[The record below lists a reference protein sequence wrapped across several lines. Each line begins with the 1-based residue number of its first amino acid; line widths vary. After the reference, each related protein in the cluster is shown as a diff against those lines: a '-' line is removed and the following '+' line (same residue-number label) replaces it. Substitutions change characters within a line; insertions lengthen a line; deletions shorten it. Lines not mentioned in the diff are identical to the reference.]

1 MHGELRRRFFRFTR
15 RHRLVS
21 AGDRVLVAVSGG
33 VDSMVLLH
41 LLRDT
46 APELGIAITA
56 AHFDHGMRPHSAADA
71 DWLAG
76 VCAAWQVPLIARRAP
91 QALHGETAARTA
103 RYAFLSQA
111 MREVGARRIA
121 TAHHADDQIET
132 VLYRVLRG
140 TGMHG
145 LAGIPVRRGPII
157 RPLLRFRKTEL
168 VDYAVTHDIGVRE
181 DPTNETDRFVR
192 NRIRRALIPV
202 MVTVQPQ
209 SPEAVL
215 ALARHAARAERA
227 WRSLLGDARRR
238 LIVSRAADVSQLA
251 LKVLQEYDGEIQAR
265 LLRGELRRFGVVP
278 DRAATRGMLQ
288 FVAQAGSGS
297 SYVAGG
303 GLRLERAYEVLR
315 ITRERAAR
323 VQATLTISNCNDGA
337 GEATIGGKR
346 WHARWTTSRESAG
359 GGERFDC
366 AALRFPV
373 ELRGWVP
380 GDRIRL
386 PYGSK
391 KLKKLFAE
399 ARVAFH
405 QRASVP
411 ILVDADGRVCWVVGV
426 ARSVLA
432 PPAQDTPALTIT
444 VTHAERS

>member
-1 MHGELRRRFFRFTR
+1 M
-15 RHRLVS
+15 
-21 AGDRVLVAVSGG
+21 LVAVSGG

-46 APELGIAITA
+46 APELGIAIVA

-76 VCAAWQVPLIARRAP
+76 VCAAWEVPLIARRAP
-91 QALHGETAARTA
+91 QALYGETAARTA

-111 MREVGARRIA
+111 MREAGAHRIA

-168 VDYAVTHDIGVRE
+168 VDYAVAHDIAVRE

-202 MVTVQPQ
+202 MQTVQPQ

-227 WRSLLGDARRR
+227 WRCLLGDARRR
-238 LIVSRAADVSQLA
+238 LIVSRAHDASQLA

-265 LLRGELRRFGVVP
+265 LLRSELRRFGVVP

-288 FVAQAGSGS
+288 FIAQAGSGS
-297 SYVAGG
+297 SYVAAGG
-303 GLRLERAYEVLR
+303 IRLERAYEVLR
-315 ITRERAAR
+315 ITRERAALPE
-323 VQATLTISNCNDGA
+323 ATLTISNCSDGA
-337 GEATIGGKR
+337 GAATIGGTR
-346 WHARWTTSRESAG
+346 WHARWTTSRENDGA
-359 GGERFDC
+359 GERFDC
-366 AALRFPV
+366 ATLRFPV

-391 KLKKLFAE
+391 KLKKLFGE

-405 QRASVP
+405 QRAAVP

-432 PPAQDTPALTIT
+432 PPTPDAPALTIT
-444 VTHAERS
+444 VTYAERS